1 LNATYY
7 FRCLNRQPEGKK
19 QTVEGIHL
27 RGMMPS
33 IRSRITGLTCRGVFM
48 EHERVL
54 SLDFGRFMLSLD
66 SRPEAPG
73 LSFSGNRV
81 KVAPKNPSWEH
92 HLRGATVTGA
102 SQSGMDR
109 VLIIELERNTVYDHG
124 PCSLHFEM
132 TGRNANIILCRKTD
146 RRIIAC
152 VRRVTS
158 QQNRYRT
165 ISPGVLYSP
174 PPPSG
179 LPPERWSEPVLPAV
193 PAPMD
198 LCRVLEGI
206 GPATARAILAH
217 AEATGQD
224 ISRVLRSLA
233 EDLVRENVPDWIGER
248 PGPERTVD
256 TKAPGAAELTARLT
270 REGKELT
277 RKVAASEQ
285 ALENLELPETLRMWG
300 NLILTFKNDLTKGM
314 ERAVLIDYH
323 GNAVEI
329 PLKKAMNPP
338 ENAARF
344 FRKAAGVHTERER
357 LEGRIRGMKD
367 RLTELDGTLARIP
380 EMTPERITELLGR
393 PEKTTEARK
402 PREFVLEGGWRC
414 IAGRNARENEELTF
428 RTAARDDFWLH
439 ARGASGSHVIL
450 RRDGRPGNP
459 PEKVLQQAADIAA
472 RHSGQKGIIPVDCT
486 LVKFVRRVK
495 GAPQGFV
502 KYTNEKTLFATVE

>member
-1 LNATYY
+1 
-7 FRCLNRQPEGKK
+7 
-19 QTVEGIHL
+19 
-27 RGMMPS
+27 MMPA

-66 SRPEAPG
+66 SSPEAPG
-73 LSFSGNRV
+73 LSFSGDRV
-81 KVAPKNPSWEH
+81 RVAPKNPSWEH
-92 HLRGATVTGA
+92 HLKGATATGA

-109 VLIIELERNTVYDHG
+109 VLVIEFERNTVYDHG
-124 PCSLHFEM
+124 PCTLHFEM

-146 RRIIAC
+146 DRIIAC
-152 VRRVTS
+152 FRKVSSR
-158 QQNRYRT
+158 QNRYRT
-165 ISPGVLYSP
+165 ISPGIFYTP

-179 LPPERWSEPVLPAV
+179 FPPERWHESVLP
-193 PAPMD
+193 PEPSPMD

-206 GPATARAILAH
+206 GPATARAILSRAL
-217 AEATGQD
+217 ATGDDVRSVLLAVAQD
-224 ISRVLRSLA
+224 LM
-233 EDLVRENVPDWIGER
+233 RESVPDWIGGQ
-248 PGPERTVD
+248 PGPSRAVD
-256 TKAPGAAELTARLT
+256 TKAPGTTELSARLS
-270 REGKELT
+270 RERKELT
-277 RKVAASEQ
+277 KKLAASEQ
-285 ALENLELPETLRMWG
+285 ALGNLEQPDTFRMWG

-314 ERAVLIDYH
+314 ERVVLTDYH
-323 GNAVEI
+323 GNAIKV
-329 PLKKAMNPP
+329 PLKKALNPP

-344 FRKAAGVHTERER
+344 FRKAAGVNTERER
-357 LEGRIRGMKD
+357 LEGRIRQVKE
-367 RLTELDGTLARIP
+367 RLSELEDTLARLP
-380 EMTPERITELLGR
+380 EMSPERITELLGR
-393 PEKTTEARK
+393 PEKRAEARK

-459 PEKVLQQAADIAA
+459 PERVLQLAADIAA

-486 LVKFVRRVK
+486 LVKYVRRVK

>member
-1 LNATYY
+1 
-7 FRCLNRQPEGKK
+7 
-19 QTVEGIHL
+19 
-27 RGMMPS
+27 MPA

-54 SLDFGRFMLSLD
+54 SLDFGRFMLTLD

-73 LSFSGNRV
+73 FSFSGGRV
-81 KVAPKNPSWEH
+81 KIAPKNPSWEH

-109 VLIIELERNTVYDHG
+109 VLVLEFERNTVYDHG
-124 PCSLHFEM
+124 PCTLHFEM

-146 RRIIAC
+146 GRIIAC
-152 VRRVTS
+152 IRRVS
-158 QQNRYRT
+158 SRQNRYRT
-165 ISPGVLYSP
+165 ISPGVLYTP

-179 LPPERWSEPVLPAV
+179 LPPERWCESVLPPD

-206 GPATARAILAH
+206 GPATARAILGRT
-217 AEATGQD
+217 EATGWD
-224 ISRVLRSLA
+224 IHRVLCALA
-233 EDLVRENVPDWIGER
+233 ENLTSETVPDWIGEQ
-248 PGPERTVD
+248 PGPSRALE
-256 TKAPGAAELTARLT
+256 TKAPGTAELTARLT
-270 REGKELT
+270 RERKELT
-277 RKVAASEQ
+277 RKLSASEK
-285 ALENLELPETLRMWG
+285 ALGMLEQPDTFRMWG
-300 NLILTFKNDLTKGM
+300 NLILTYKNDLAKGM
-314 ERAVLIDYH
+314 ERAVLNDYG

-329 PLKKAMNPP
+329 PLKKALSPP

-344 FRKAAGVHTERER
+344 FRKAAGVHTEMER
-357 LEGRIRGMKD
+357 LEGRIRRMKS
-367 RLTELDGTLARIP
+367 RLTEVDGTLARMP
-380 EMTPERITELLGR
+380 GMPPERITELLGR
-393 PEKTTEARK
+393 PEKPTEARK

-439 ARGASGSHVIL
+439 ARGTSGSHVIL

-459 PEKVLQQAADIAA
+459 PEKVLQLAADIAA

-486 LVKFVRRVK
+486 LVKYVRRVK